1 MQAARGAEV
10 LEAERDR
17 LLNAV
22 AHLEASN
29 TELQAALAQESDS
42 VLREALGVC
51 TALIVSYLCSLGDLP
66 LTLCVDCDLR
76 RRI

>member
-42 VLREALGVC
+42 VLREALGVR
-51 TALIVSYLCSLGDLP
+51 TALVVSYL
-66 LTLCVDCDLR
+66 
-76 RRI
+76 

>member
-22 AHLEASN
+22 AHLESSN

-42 VLREALGVC
+42 VLREALGVR
-51 TALIVSYLCSLGDLP
+51 TALVVSYLRSLGDLQP
-66 LTLCVDCDLR
+66 DSLR
-76 RRI
+76 

>member
-17 LLNAV
+17 LQNAV

-42 VLREALGVC
+42 VLRQALGVC
-51 TALIVSYLCSLGDLP
+51 TAATVCHYL
-66 LTLCVDCDLR
+66 
-76 RRI
+76 